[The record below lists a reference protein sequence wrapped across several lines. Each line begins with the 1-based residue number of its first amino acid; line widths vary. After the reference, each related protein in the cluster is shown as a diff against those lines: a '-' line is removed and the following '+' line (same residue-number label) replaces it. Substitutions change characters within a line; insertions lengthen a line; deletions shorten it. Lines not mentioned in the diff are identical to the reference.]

1 MRVAGPNFVSLLTSW
16 LPAKRN
22 VPPRFVDKGRKPD
35 LDPELDGETEEF
47 RALQEQIELE
57 RTTSLLD
64 SRGKKRRRRSA
75 RHLDADAALAEAE
88 KRQALLHSTSLLSK
102 MPENDRFAPYR
113 ERKPVGVVLPLVI
126 VLAIIGGG
134 VYFFYP
140 TVLPP
145 EVKDVG
151 HELEKQVST
160 AVQELPQAADGL
172 LRRSD

>member
-1 MRVAGPNFVSLLTSW
+1 MRRRVSLLTGW
-16 LPAKRN
+16 LPKKQSA
-22 VPPRFVDKGRKPD
+22 PPRLPQAARKSD
-35 LDPELDGETEEF
+35 LDPELDGETDEF

-75 RHLDADAALAEAE
+75 RMLDADAALAEAE

-113 ERKPVGVVLPLVI
+113 ERRPVGLLLPLV
-126 VLAIIGGG
+126 VGLALVGGG

-140 TVLPP
+140 AVLPP

-172 LRRSD
+172 LRH